1 MLAAQGAA
9 TARGA
14 APRLGSAAARRQASA
29 LCPYRGSMRVRSGR
43 MRIRLVRCA
52 AAHTRAS
59 RGVSAH
65 GAPSCCRF
73 GPRILGS
80 PGGGVHRRARR
91 VRCAGHLTRPRH
103 PRRTSRTTTLCT
115 SGWGHMARRL
125 SPSVYSILTAS
136 SCPPARRLLCF
147 LVSGPTKLVPLA
159 YHPSTPTGR
168 QLRPARG
175 NPPLWVHT
183 RARIPPTQDPVPV
196 CAWLRA
202 AHSWPRDP
210 PVNALS
216 RTSARRSSE
225 SQSWLNHSPGPRNHS
240 PGGHELRL
248 SAAGASAG
256 TVPRPAHALQ
266 THTERPARARI
277 AKFALPKRAP
287 GSSGASRQGR
297 RPSAGRAHRRAQRC
311 RQDLCIDS
319 PCRVRPRRVG
329 AAQASRPRGWRCGV
343 GTARL

>member
-1 MLAAQGAA
+1 
-9 TARGA
+9 
-14 APRLGSAAARRQASA
+14 
-29 LCPYRGSMRVRSGR
+29 

-91 VRCAGHLTRPRH
+91 VRCAGHFTRPRH

-115 SGWGHMARRL
+115 SGWGRMARRL
-125 SPSVYSILTAS
+125 SPSVYSIPLPPRAS
-136 SCPPARRLLCF
+136 PSLFPRLWANKARPSSVSSEHAHRPPAAPRA
-147 LVSGPTKLVPLA
+147 GQ
-159 YHPSTPTGR
+159 PSAAGTH
-168 QLRPARG
+168 ART
-175 NPPLWVHT
+175 HT
-183 RARIPPTQDPVPV
+183 AQDPVPAPV

-210 PVNALS
+210 PVKALS

-343 GTARL
+343 GTEPVAKLVCTAKSLLNQRTPPENTCVFFLNQSRA

>member
-1 MLAAQGAA
+1 MRRSWPQPSRRRSSQRRTRWLRGWPRSWLPRSSRHRTRWSRSWPVLAAQGAA

-91 VRCAGHLTRPRH
+91 VRCAGHFTRPRH

-115 SGWGHMARRL
+115 SGWGRMARRL
-125 SPSVYSILTAS
+125 SPSVYSIPLPPRAS
-136 SCPPARRLLCF
+136 PSLFPRLWANKARPSSVSSEHAHRPPAAPRA
-147 LVSGPTKLVPLA
+147 GQ
-159 YHPSTPTGR
+159 PSAAGTH
-168 QLRPARG
+168 ART
-175 NPPLWVHT
+175 HT
-183 RARIPPTQDPVPV
+183 AQDPVPAPV

-210 PVNALS
+210 
-216 RTSARRSSE
+216 
-225 SQSWLNHSPGPRNHS
+225 Q
-240 PGGHELRL
+240 
-248 SAAGASAG
+248 
-256 TVPRPAHALQ
+256 
-266 THTERPARARI
+266 
-277 AKFALPKRAP
+277 
-287 GSSGASRQGR
+287 
-297 RPSAGRAHRRAQRC
+297 
-311 RQDLCIDS
+311 
-319 PCRVRPRRVG
+319 
-329 AAQASRPRGWRCGV
+329 
-343 GTARL
+343 

>member
-1 MLAAQGAA
+1 M
-9 TARGA
+9 
-14 APRLGSAAARRQASA
+14 
-29 LCPYRGSMRVRSGR
+29 
-43 MRIRLVRCA
+43 
-52 AAHTRAS
+52 
-59 RGVSAH
+59 
-65 GAPSCCRF
+65 APSC
-73 GPRILGS
+73 
-80 PGGGVHRRARR
+80 
-91 VRCAGHLTRPRH
+91 TQ
-103 PRRTSRTTTLCT
+103 
-115 SGWGHMARRL
+115 
-125 SPSVYSILTAS
+125 
-136 SCPPARRLLCF
+136 
-147 LVSGPTKLVPLA
+147 LA
-159 YHPSTPTGR
+159 KG
-168 QLRPARG
+168 
-175 NPPLWVHT
+175 
-183 RARIPPTQDPVPV
+183 
-196 CAWLRA
+196 
-202 AHSWPRDP
+202 P

-329 AAQASRPRGWRCGV
+329 AAQASRPRGWYRTCSEACLYCEKFTEPANTPREHLCFFFKPIQGLDPHFPIFV
-343 GTARL
+343 AGLFLPAFSSVQVIQVR